1 MKLPFFNQN
10 KIEYFAKNDQNSR
23 RNKIL
28 LIVLAAIFI
37 LAIIAMAILSLPSES
52 QREQQKL
59 SNQIKDSMQGSQNN
73 SNITINNAKQ
83 SGNFVSA
90 SVGDQ
95 NSSSVIFYKKNPD
108 GALSQVAV
116 QQNYN
121 PIALLQLGMTIDNIS
136 GLTNLS
142 SDEVRKS
149 VSAQCGYAGGD
160 NPGFYAMNQV
170 SSDWSQSVNDKR
182 VVDVQSRLAH
192 YISERNKNFAKDDKI
207 ICAVGVANSATLHI
221 EPSTFNNI
229 TDFQVQFIAYS
240 GSISSHNAS
249 LIMTPNYQFS
259 LILDDQKI

>member
-23 RNKIL
+23 RNKML

-37 LAIIAMAILSLPSES
+37 LAIIAMTILSLPSES

-108 GALSQVAV
+108 GTLSQIAV

-121 PIALLQLGMTIDNIS
+121 PVMLLQS
-136 GLTNLS
+136 GLTLTDIAKFSGRKDNQDVVLDIKTQCDQGVSQFSFTKITTKGSWSLDSNAVKSIQIALS
-142 SDEVRKS
+142 RK
-149 VSAQCGYAGGD
+149 
-160 NPGFYAMNQV
+160 
-170 SSDWSQSVNDKR
+170 
-182 VVDVQSRLAH
+182 
-192 YISERNKNFAKDDKI
+192 ISEQNQSLDTQNQI
-207 ICAVGVANSATLHI
+207 ICVAAEATDNAQVVN
-221 EPSTFNNI
+221 PNVNVI
-229 TDFQVQFIAYS
+229 TSWKVQFISAK
-240 GSISSHNAS
+240 GK
-249 LIMTPNYQFS
+249 LIEHGMSYAVDMNFQIT
-259 LILDDQKI
+259 ITLDGQKI